1 MHTVPPDFKSHDIQ
15 TSTQVDRLAR
25 EAESLE
31 AKAIAE
37 ENRLKKEFWEKEIA
51 AKKKATDAAAARA
64 RKAENPVVL
73 GNAVAVVALSVG
85 LGFGAY
91 RKYVAGEL
99 TWKVVGA
106 WTALVGVFAAG
117 DYYLSQ

>member
-1 MHTVPPDFKSHDIQ
+1 M
-15 TSTQVDRLAR
+15 DRLAR